1 MIAARLLMRVATPM
15 MSCHHKPSELPME
28 RLSTGRPD
36 ANDAAMLSMSP
47 IETDRIR
54 ALATRALEGAP
65 ALTPGEVRELAG
77 AVLAHNDRFARS

>member
-1 MIAARLLMRVATPM
+1 
-15 MSCHHKPSELPME
+15 ME
-28 RLSTGRPD
+28 RLYTGCPD
-36 ANDAAMLSMSP
+36 ANDAGMLSVSP

-77 AVLAHNDRFARS
+77 AVLGHNERFANS